1 MFLTMWLVGV
11 PAALG
16 VVSTFTLNGEVQA
29 VRREVRDGM
38 YHPCYRGVEECSCTP
53 VAASVAYVLAHTSLQ
68 LPMMVFLAISAIG
81 VPAYAIAD
89 FNESNFVQFTL
100 VYALMLWAFECI
112 AQLCSLL
119 RNPLLGMFGFLNTWF
134 ASFLFCGI
142 FLRKTDVIW
151 PFRAF
156 TYLLSLAWAFP
167 SLNYFEF
174 IDYESIGG
182 AEACSNVTEPG
193 CFDVLG
199 GEGPPFR
206 CPDLQPQQC
215 LGLTGRQVLVS
226 LGKTYKMIDV
236 DVNTTQEALISHRGR
251 LEAALH
257 RLADAPVQRNSCPID
272 PWQVRRRD
280 PGASGA
286 PRLLSRLRRRL
297 SAPPPPRI
305 PSRSGAEDIC
315 RSRLRTR
322 LRVQRCSHVRWN
334 VALRCGGGTLVGRA
348 VHPDMRYASI
358 LSNATR

>member
-1 MFLTMWLVGV
+1 MWLVGV

-16 VVSTFTLNGEVQA
+16 VVSTFALNGEVQA

-38 YHPCYRGVEECSCTP
+38 YHP
-53 VAASVAYVLAHTSLQ
+53 VAYVLAHTSLQ

-89 FNESNFVQFTL
+89 FNASNFVQFTL

-119 RNPLLGMFGFLNTWF
+119 RNPLLGMLGFLNTWF

-156 TYLLSLAWAFP
+156 TYLLPLAWAFP

-182 AEACSNVTEPG
+182 AEACSNVTEAG

-199 GEGPPFR
+199 ANGPPFR

-215 LGLTGRQVLVS
+215 LGLTGPQVLLS
-226 LGKTYKMIDV
+226 LGETYEMIDV
-236 DVNTTQEALISHRGR
+236 DVNTTQEALISLAIAVGWKLLYTAWLMRQCNETAVPSTRGKSAAATPEPPAR
-251 LEAALH
+251 LVSSPA
-257 RLADAPVQRNSCPID
+257 
-272 PWQVRRRD
+272 
-280 PGASGA
+280 
-286 PRLLSRLRRRL
+286 
-297 SAPPPPRI
+297 
-305 PSRSGAEDIC
+305 
-315 RSRLRTR
+315 
-322 LRVQRCSHVRWN
+322 
-334 VALRCGGGTLVGRA
+334 
-348 VHPDMRYASI
+348 
-358 LSNATR
+358 